1 MDTFLLLLLLLF
13 VFFLITCFIYQFL
26 LRKSPWKYCTSWFSS
41 FAKYYSCAVIVAVV
55 VTFVVLLKVVPLVL
69 ILTAIPRILRELMQ
83 VCFFCFFFLHFKGVL
98 TPTLRII
105 ILSGKS
111 FPKRN
116 SDSERTFQGMKHSRY
131 GIDCPNNR
139 LCCLYEFVQGYY
151 SQDLAQ

>member
-1 MDTFLLLLLLLF
+1 M
-13 VFFLITCFIYQFL
+13 
-26 LRKSPWKYCTSWFSS
+26 
-41 FAKYYSCAVIVAVV
+41 AVV

>member
-13 VFFLITCFIYQFL
+13 FFFLITCFIYQFL

-41 FAKYYSCAVIVAVV
+41 FAKYYSCAVTVAVV

-83 VCFFCFFFLHFKGVL
+83 VFFFFFFLHFKGVL

-131 GIDCPNNR
+131 GTDCPNNR